1 VNRVNEVSYEKI
13 FQHGWKD
20 TLSAMR
26 GAKLKT
32 IVLIMLNRGLKWNAQ
47 EIVWVSIG
55 GFRGQLW
62 RRKNTNRALF

>member
-1 VNRVNEVSYEKI
+1 
-13 FQHGWKD
+13 
-20 TLSAMR
+20 MR

-55 GFRGQLW
+55 GFRGQL
-62 RRKNTNRALF
+62 